1 MKSLTSIVLCQ
12 HASIQPDSPLN
23 HCTWCLLICRLK
35 QVSFNVRRLSFQEY
49 RLKWKTWIIAKMVR
63 EEESQSRKAAICWA
77 SHSLP
82 GIWFLALMIKWQS
95 LEQATKECCHLV
107 GFFIWIHM
115 ISFDNQFKGFKCPWF
130 LVSFFFFF
138 FKSTVHIYE
147 SVMSLRNL
155 FGGWLTWV
163 LSLCPPAPSAL
174 GLPRLSMRDQRF
186 IP

>member
-12 HASIQPDSPLN
+12 HASVQPDSALD
-23 HCTWCLLICRLK
+23 HCAWCLLICRLK
-35 QVSFNVRRLSFQEY
+35 QVSFNVRRSSFQEY
-49 RLKWKTWIIAKMVR
+49 RLKWKTWIIAKVVR
-63 EEESQSRKAAICWA
+63 EEERSSRKAAVCRA

-82 GIWFLALMIKWQS
+82 GIWFLALMIKWQI

-138 FKSTVHIYE
+138 FLNQLYTF
-147 SVMSLRNL
+147 MSL
-155 FGGWLTWV
+155 
-163 LSLCPPAPSAL
+163 
-174 GLPRLSMRDQRF
+174 
-186 IP
+186 